1 MGRPAEKNLM
11 ARLITNLRRRLL
23 LAFQMVLNLETPVNT
38 EMLDFVNPA
47 DANIYSILIH
57 SWRQPIKWDKNS
69 SAKYFFFTFQMGHS
83 RPLFFIFVVY
93 KCNSKHMLC
102 VNFWRWLDSN
112 SGVGNNHSANW
123 PTTSS
128 QMFESETR
136 FSGFHIYTQS
146 RGFESRPE
154 TEGKMRVVGR

>member
-57 SWRQPIKWDKNS
+57 S
-69 SAKYFFFTFQMGHS
+69 
-83 RPLFFIFVVY
+83 
-93 KCNSKHMLC
+93 
-102 VNFWRWLDSN
+102 
-112 SGVGNNHSANW
+112 
-123 PTTSS
+123 
-128 QMFESETR
+128 
-136 FSGFHIYTQS
+136 
-146 RGFESRPE
+146 
-154 TEGKMRVVGR
+154 